1 MMMMITECLRTIGQ
15 KYTLWPKIC
24 RHLTMT
30 PMCGPFPSK
39 TSPTYDCLDRLCL
52 WLSFFHHDDVP
63 EHKARSVK
71 TWFGKAHGKP
81 TVCNSILMPC
91 IWSRVL
97 SKHILYGVG
106 RCPNTLDHVVCVCV
120 CMFILSTSSS
130 KQMFHLLR
138 VCGAR
143 QKWYSELPVWKK
155 TPSELMSHLSPQT
168 NQLIRLLYARNFM

>member
-91 IWSRVL
+91 VWSGVL

-120 CMFILSTSSS
+120 HVYSLYFKFKADVSSVEGLWCQTKVVQWAASVKENPLWIDVSFI
-130 KQMFHLLR
+130 
-138 VCGAR
+138 A
-143 QKWYSELPVWKK
+143 
-155 TPSELMSHLSPQT
+155 T
-168 NQLIRLLYARNFM
+168 N